1 MHTLFHI
8 SLHGVLPALALI
20 IASVAQAADTGLL
33 WKVEAANAKT
43 SYLFGT
49 MHSDDKRLDALPKGL
64 DAALAS
70 SEAFMIETLPPR
82 DPGIFLLQDNQM
94 VSSFLNDAEVD
105 KLRELADFHSMH
117 TEAALRMKPWLLAVI
132 FDLPKPQTPFS
143 MDAKLMTKAEQQGK
157 RVFGLED
164 TDEHF
169 GVLDSFSMDE
179 QIVMLRAVLKRSQ
192 KDKQRDFEALIKAY
206 KTGDIDNILKRNEK
220 ITGDM
225 LPAELWD
232 RMRFKLI
239 DERNVRMAERIARQA
254 EEVPVFVAVGA
265 SHLGGKGGL
274 VERLREAGYQ
284 VTAVK

>member
-1 MHTLFHI
+1 MHTLFRI

-33 WKVEAANAKT
+33 WKVEAANGKT

-143 MDAKLMTKAEQQGK
+143 MDAKLMAKAEQQGK
-157 RVFGLED
+157 RIFGLED

-239 DERNVRMAERIARQA
+239 DERNVRMAERIARQV